1 MHLIYKYAFA
11 YYWLQ
16 SKVNIIIDLIAN
28 QEYKDI
34 RIQFILTVIVYLL
47 VRGLH
52 WILPFYFF

>member
-28 QEYKDI
+28 QGYKDTVYFNCNSL
-34 RIQFILTVIVYLL
+34 FIS
-47 VRGLH
+47 
-52 WILPFYFF
+52 